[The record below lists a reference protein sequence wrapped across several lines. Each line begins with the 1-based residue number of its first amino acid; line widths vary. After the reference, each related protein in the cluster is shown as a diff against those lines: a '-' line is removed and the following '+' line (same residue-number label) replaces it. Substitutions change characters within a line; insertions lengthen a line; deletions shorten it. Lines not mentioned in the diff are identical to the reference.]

1 MFKKSGKTPFTPF
14 TCNKLIYR
22 MLNKKVKG
30 EGLKTLFIYV
40 RVGKEK
46 EGNSK
51 KDPRV
56 KNRKSP
62 KKEYNIKI

>member
-1 MFKKSGKTPFTPF
+1 MYAGVKK
-14 TCNKLIYR
+14 
-22 MLNKKVKG
+22 
-30 EGLKTLFIYV
+30 
-40 RVGKEK
+40 K

>member
-1 MFKKSGKTPFTPF
+1 MFKKSEKTAFTPF

-46 EGNSK
+46 SG
-51 KDPRV
+51 
-56 KNRKSP
+56 
-62 KKEYNIKI
+62 

>member
-1 MFKKSGKTPFTPF
+1 MYAWVKK
-14 TCNKLIYR
+14 
-22 MLNKKVKG
+22 
-30 EGLKTLFIYV
+30 
-40 RVGKEK
+40 K

-62 KKEYNIKI
+62 KKEYNISNFRNTII

>member
-1 MFKKSGKTPFTPF
+1 MYAWVK
-14 TCNKLIYR
+14 
-22 MLNKKVKG
+22 KKV
-30 EGLKTLFIYV
+30 
-40 RVGKEK
+40 
-46 EGNSK
+46 GNSK

>member
-1 MFKKSGKTPFTPF
+1 MYAWVKK
-14 TCNKLIYR
+14 
-22 MLNKKVKG
+22 
-30 EGLKTLFIYV
+30 
-40 RVGKEK
+40 K

-62 KKEYNIKI
+62 KKEYNIKHYCPDKIRNM

>member
-1 MFKKSGKTPFTPF
+1 MYAWVKK
-14 TCNKLIYR
+14 
-22 MLNKKVKG
+22 
-30 EGLKTLFIYV
+30 
-40 RVGKEK
+40 K

-62 KKEYNIKI
+62 KKEYNIPKIRKQSQWQSQLQ

>member
-1 MFKKSGKTPFTPF
+1 MYAWVKK
-14 TCNKLIYR
+14 
-22 MLNKKVKG
+22 
-30 EGLKTLFIYV
+30 
-40 RVGKEK
+40 K

-62 KKEYNIKI
+62 KKEYNIKTLLSRLEIIGPEKAWI

>member
-1 MFKKSGKTPFTPF
+1 MYAWVKK
-14 TCNKLIYR
+14 
-22 MLNKKVKG
+22 
-30 EGLKTLFIYV
+30 
-40 RVGKEK
+40 K

-62 KKEYNIKI
+62 KKEYNIKILNSATLYLTLFISA

>member
-1 MFKKSGKTPFTPF
+1 MKVL
-14 TCNKLIYR
+14 KLYLY
-22 MLNKKVKG
+22 MYAWVKKKV
-30 EGLKTLFIYV
+30 
-40 RVGKEK
+40 
-46 EGNSK
+46 GNSK